1 MQTRASTEAPSS
13 WPIVTIVSAAK
24 CCPQCSS
31 KRLDTAH
38 ARRLVRHEEAS
49 SRSGRSTLRQLHM
62 HLDRYTARIITI
74 DRDRRCDRFGMV
86 VVQVARSCAALAFA
100 SVGSRGL

>member
-1 MQTRASTEAPSS
+1 
-13 WPIVTIVSAAK
+13 
-24 CCPQCSS
+24 
-31 KRLDTAH
+31 
-38 ARRLVRHEEAS
+38 
-49 SRSGRSTLRQLHM
+49 M
-62 HLDRYTARIITI
+62 HLGRYTARIITI